1 MKKTFILIFWTFFTF
16 SLFSQS
22 HISMQSHQDSV
33 TTVCGLEN
41 GPFANENSFVSAGQ
55 DGFLIRWTEDGAG
68 EHYQI
73 SDLEIRMIARAPN
86 GTDIAVYETDGGLV
100 NRLSVWN
107 WKTLTRKYARRFSN
121 AITSLSYTE
130 KGTFIVVGTAT
141 VNGVVFLN
149 ASTGSVV
156 SGKIREAP
164 GIISM
169 AVSSST
175 ENTMVTYSPSGTLTY
190 YNLRNGQQ
198 SAKFDVSFGLEQP
211 VLFNNNVFFAGV
223 TNDGIS
229 VVQATTGK
237 EALFVSAKSPLL
249 LCSRFDRDLYYLEF
263 DGKIYSLKVL
273 ENLDNNTVAAPKTV
287 KNISRLS
294 ASEAIVC
301 GTKAGN
307 EIVLGSKSG
316 QIYKITADALPEN
329 KMASFYPLTDNMYDK
344 IFDISQAGESFYFLT
359 RNSVFKSS
367 YDNSLVEKVASNS
380 NQTNMITYND
390 NLILWSKNSRNA
402 VQLVNIESQTVS
414 NLFVPEKKLQSL
426 RLFGN
431 TLISLEGN
439 SSVKKYDLTGRKI
452 EKLYEGSGLQ
462 DAVLYD
468 ENMLY
473 IAKSAATN
481 PPSPFIFVDTV
492 TKEVV
497 PIDMKGNVAYSLNCE
512 AGSRGIYGIRAA
524 EYSGNSKTELFTF
537 NPETKNSSIIFSI
550 NDEDPNA
557 FIKLYQNFIYTNI
570 GKDQIM
576 SYNSQTRRQLHFK
589 RSASLPLKIERNS
602 DRLVILNRDGSIS
615 WYNPALAS
623 VIVDW
628 YMTTEGQWYEF

>member
-1 MKKTFILIFWTFFTF
+1 
-16 SLFSQS
+16 
-22 HISMQSHQDSV
+22 MQSHQDSV

-329 KMASFYPLTDNMYDK
+329 KMASFYPLTDN
-344 IFDISQAGESFYFLT
+344 Q
-359 RNSVFKSS
+359 
-367 YDNSLVEKVASNS
+367 
-380 NQTNMITYND
+380 
-390 NLILWSKNSRNA
+390 
-402 VQLVNIESQTVS
+402 
-414 NLFVPEKKLQSL
+414 
-426 RLFGN
+426 
-431 TLISLEGN
+431 
-439 SSVKKYDLTGRKI
+439 
-452 EKLYEGSGLQ
+452 
-462 DAVLYD
+462 
-468 ENMLY
+468 
-473 IAKSAATN
+473 
-481 PPSPFIFVDTV
+481 
-492 TKEVV
+492 
-497 PIDMKGNVAYSLNCE
+497 
-512 AGSRGIYGIRAA
+512 
-524 EYSGNSKTELFTF
+524 ELFA
-537 NPETKNSSIIFSI
+537 E
-550 NDEDPNA
+550 
-557 FIKLYQNFIYTNI
+557 
-570 GKDQIM
+570 
-576 SYNSQTRRQLHFK
+576 NSQTNKISFPYLSDNEYIFHLKSRQDILPTTKRHQSVLHTFHLLLAHTSILHVLEFASIVFEVVHNHYSMGELLVLHFC
-589 RSASLPLKIERNS
+589 
-602 DRLVILNRDGSIS
+602 
-615 WYNPALAS
+615 
-623 VIVDW
+623 
-628 YMTTEGQWYEF
+628 

>member
-1 MKKTFILIFWTFFTF
+1 M
-16 SLFSQS
+16 
-22 HISMQSHQDSV
+22 
-33 TTVCGLEN
+33 
-41 GPFANENSFVSAGQ
+41 
-55 DGFLIRWTEDGAG
+55 
-68 EHYQI
+68 
-73 SDLEIRMIARAPN
+73 
-86 GTDIAVYETDGGLV
+86 
-100 NRLSVWN
+100 
-107 WKTLTRKYARRFSN
+107 
-121 AITSLSYTE
+121 
-130 KGTFIVVGTAT
+130 
-141 VNGVVFLN
+141 
-149 ASTGSVV
+149 
-156 SGKIREAP
+156 
-164 GIISM
+164 
-169 AVSSST
+169 
-175 ENTMVTYSPSGTLTY
+175 
-190 YNLRNGQQ
+190 
-198 SAKFDVSFGLEQP
+198 
-211 VLFNNNVFFAGV
+211 
-223 TNDGIS
+223 
-229 VVQATTGK
+229 
-237 EALFVSAKSPLL
+237 
-249 LCSRFDRDLYYLEF
+249 
-263 DGKIYSLKVL
+263 
-273 ENLDNNTVAAPKTV
+273 
-287 KNISRLS
+287 
-294 ASEAIVC
+294 
-301 GTKAGN
+301 
-307 EIVLGSKSG
+307 
-316 QIYKITADALPEN
+316 
-329 KMASFYPLTDNMYDK
+329 
-344 IFDISQAGESFYFLT
+344 
-359 RNSVFKSS
+359 
-367 YDNSLVEKVASNS
+367 
-380 NQTNMITYND
+380 
-390 NLILWSKNSRNA
+390 
-402 VQLVNIESQTVS
+402 
-414 NLFVPEKKLQSL
+414 FVPEKKLQSL

-468 ENMLY
+468 ENLY

-512 AGSRGIYGIRAA
+512 AGSRGIYGIRVA

-615 WYNPALAS
+615 WYNPSLAS

>member
-1 MKKTFILIFWTFFTF
+1 M
-16 SLFSQS
+16 
-22 HISMQSHQDSV
+22 
-33 TTVCGLEN
+33 
-41 GPFANENSFVSAGQ
+41 
-55 DGFLIRWTEDGAG
+55 
-68 EHYQI
+68 
-73 SDLEIRMIARAPN
+73 
-86 GTDIAVYETDGGLV
+86 
-100 NRLSVWN
+100 
-107 WKTLTRKYARRFSN
+107 
-121 AITSLSYTE
+121 
-130 KGTFIVVGTAT
+130 
-141 VNGVVFLN
+141 N

-390 NLILWSKNSRNA
+390 NLILWSRNSRNA

-512 AGSRGIYGIRAA
+512 AGSRGIYGIRVA

-615 WYNPALAS
+615 WYNPSLAS